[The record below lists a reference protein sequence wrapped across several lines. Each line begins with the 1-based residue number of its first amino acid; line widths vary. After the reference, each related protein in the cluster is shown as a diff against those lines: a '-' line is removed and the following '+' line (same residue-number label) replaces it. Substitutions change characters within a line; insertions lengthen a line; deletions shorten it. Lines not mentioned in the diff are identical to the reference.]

1 MLCVVFYICI
11 VYPYYIGFLRKFP
24 GGILYYI
31 EVVISISLLFNILMN
46 SVTAIRTKKKYIKTF
61 YSIISYKMNTLG
73 FYLDLIANIPLEHLV
88 SIHTYAIYRDNHR
101 KHLFYMSKGIKLC
114 LVWRLSS
121 FFENLEKKLL
131 LNTIVVKVSK
141 NSTSCTFILKNFR
154 VLSAYYYIILY
165 LLQVIKY
172 CVYICLLCYWCGV
185 ILYMESCFVNRC
197 SEGSWYTKVL
207 SWEYQTPGLAVN
219 RYLFYYTIFFQMKT
233 SSPGL
238 MHFLWDG

>member
-141 NSTSCTFILKNFR
+141 NST
-154 VLSAYYYIILY
+154 
-165 LLQVIKY
+165 
-172 CVYICLLCYWCGV
+172 
-185 ILYMESCFVNRC
+185 
-197 SEGSWYTKVL
+197 
-207 SWEYQTPGLAVN
+207 
-219 RYLFYYTIFFQMKT
+219 
-233 SSPGL
+233 
-238 MHFLWDG
+238 